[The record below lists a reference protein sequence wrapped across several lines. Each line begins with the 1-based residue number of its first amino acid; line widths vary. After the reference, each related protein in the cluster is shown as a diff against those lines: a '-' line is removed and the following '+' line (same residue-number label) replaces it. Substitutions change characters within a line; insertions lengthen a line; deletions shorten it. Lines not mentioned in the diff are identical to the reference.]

1 MATPAEPVLA
11 SALWIPDQPSHHDP
25 TEEVSRKP
33 SSGCPSIDKA
43 FGGALQ
49 YGRICCISAEA
60 NSGGREL
67 CEAYVVSHLLS
78 SQDATATVIDTA
90 LSFDVRKF
98 HRTLLS
104 RLEGDPEK
112 DQLAMATLDRLKI
125 MKVFDFEGLTDSI
138 MEVQNNVEALKSETE
153 WAGQRLPAPRGTI
166 GDSEDEDE
174 MLDSPSPSPAM
185 RAELVQRNI
194 NTDCNS
200 RQLLLIDSIS
210 HVVAP
215 MMRNRYVEGQAL
227 LISFMRSLTHL
238 TTTNQLLTILSN
250 DAIPKA
256 NIKDESPSI
265 FAACTVRPA
274 LGRSFEH
281 VLDTHLLVHRP
292 PNKPTSRQRDHNG
305 LEAELP
311 IEEKTISVVG
321 VLQDRHGGT
330 FGRWAAFTID
340 DRGVLRDVR

>member
-1 MATPAEPVLA
+1 V
-11 SALWIPDQPSHHDP
+11 
-25 TEEVSRKP
+25 
-33 SSGCPSIDKA
+33 
-43 FGGALQ
+43 
-49 YGRICCISAEA
+49 
-60 NSGGREL
+60 
-67 CEAYVVSHLLS
+67 AYVVSHLLS
-78 SQDATATVIDTA
+78 AEDATATVIDTA
-90 LSFDVRKF
+90 LSFDVRNF

-104 RLEGDPEK
+104 RLEGHPEK
-112 DQLAMATLDRLKI
+112 DQLAMATLEKLKI

-138 MEVQNNVEALKSETE
+138 TEVQNTVEDLKTE
-153 WAGQRLPAPRGTI
+153 PELGGEGLPAPRGTI

-174 MLDSPSPSPAM
+174 MLDPPSPLPVM
-185 RAELVQRNI
+185 RAELMRRKI
-194 NTDCNS
+194 NTDCSS

-238 TTTNQLLTILSN
+238 TTTNQLLTILLN

-281 VLDTHLLVHRP
+281 VLDTHLFVHRAL
-292 PNKPTSRQRDHNG
+292 NKPTSRRRDHNG
-305 LEAELP
+305 PKAGLP
-311 IEEKTISVVG
+311 IEEKAASVVE

-340 DRGVLRDVR
+340 DRGVLKDVR